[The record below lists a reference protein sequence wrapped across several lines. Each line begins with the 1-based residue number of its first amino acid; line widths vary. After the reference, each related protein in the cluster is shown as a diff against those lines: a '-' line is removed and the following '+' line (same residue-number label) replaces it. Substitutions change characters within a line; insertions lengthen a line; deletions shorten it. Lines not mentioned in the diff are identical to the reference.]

1 MTGGSLRDD
10 LIKLNDSTMR
20 NLFILLLLLL
30 VANTGWSQSGCKN
43 NWPANKEKAEEQLEI
58 YSAALKQ
65 GNYRGAVPGIRW
77 FLLNA
82 PNWNTKLYVDGA
94 EVYNKLAASE
104 KNIATK
110 QVLVDSLLWLYDER
124 IKYCGDEAAV
134 LNRKAMSA
142 MIYNGQNKER
152 TADVLALLDRV
163 LDISG
168 SGVSDNILDNYFKI
182 VYANFSL
189 LKNKTE
195 DQVFAHYE
203 KITNA
208 IDVKITKY
216 QQENKQSEAEKL
228 KVSKANVENLFS
240 KMVPADCDLV
250 RKNLGPKFHSNPN
263 DIATAKKIVELMRL
277 GKCSNDS
284 LYVEAGEAIYRLDPV
299 KDFKLTKDLA
309 SKYSGI
315 GKIGKATA
323 LAKQAV
329 DLAKNNIEKAEA
341 FVVMGDIQAKARQNN
356 AARDAYKQATAAD
369 PQSREPWEKLGDL
382 YASADDCKTN
392 LVYLAAHEMYSK
404 AGNPEKMSNMKSH
417 FPSKE
422 EIAALKMKKGGKTS
436 TGCWVNESVVI
447 ETRD

>member
-1 MTGGSLRDD
+1 
-10 LIKLNDSTMR
+10 MR
-20 NLFILLLLLL
+20 HLFILLLFLP

-43 NWPANKEKAEEQLEI
+43 NWPADKAKAEEQLKI

-65 GNYRGAVPGIRW
+65 GNYRAAVPGIRW
-77 FLLNA
+77 FLENA
-82 PNWNTKLYVDGA
+82 PNWNTRLYVDGA

-104 KNIATK
+104 KNIAKK
-110 QVLVDSLLWLYDER
+110 QVLIDSLLWLYDER

-163 LDISG
+163 LDASG
-168 SGVSDNILDNYFKI
+168 AEVSDNILDNYFKI

-203 KITNA
+203 KITKA
-208 IDVKITKY
+208 MDVKIVRY

-228 KVSKANVENLFS
+228 KVSKGNVENLLS
-240 KMVPADCDLV
+240 RMVHADCDLV
-250 RKNLGPKFHSNPN
+250 RKTLGPKFHNNP
-263 DIATAKKIVELMRL
+263 DDVAVATKIVELMRL

-299 KDFKLTKDLA
+299 KDFTSTRDLA
-309 SKYSGI
+309 LKYKGV
-315 GKIGKATA
+315 GDLKKATA
-323 LAKQAV
+323 FSKKAV
-329 DLAKNNIEKAEA
+329 DLARNYIEKAEA
-341 FVVMGDIQAKARQNN
+341 
-356 AARDAYKQATAAD
+356 
-369 PQSREPWEKLGDL
+369 WEMLGDL
-382 YASADDCKTN
+382 YASADDCKTK
-392 LVYLAAHEMYSK
+392 LVYLAAYEMYSK
-404 AGNPEKMSNMKSH
+404 AGNTEKMSIMKSR
-417 FPSKE
+417 FPSQE
-422 EIAALKMKKGGKTS
+422 EIASLKMKKGEKRP
-436 TGCWVNESVVI
+436 TGCWVNETVVI